1 MSNCARLWRAL
12 TPAFFV
18 LDDTNRLMGHAISAL
33 NFMHEQKR
41 LVHGDFKPQN
51 ILINNDMSHTWL
63 ADFGAAGGELLLKAL
78 NTKADQPI
86 ERVVAPCFARDV
98 PASSS

>member
-1 MSNCARLWRAL
+1 
-12 TPAFFV
+12 
-18 LDDTNRLMGHAISAL
+18 MGHAISAL

-63 ADFGAAGGELLLKAL
+63 ADFGAA
-78 NTKADQPI
+78 
-86 ERVVAPCFARDV
+86 
-98 PASSS
+98 